1 MCFCGIFSF
10 FLIRLAFNFNLDFFN
25 HRLNNLLGNDRLAED
40 NWLLHNELRRL
51 PNTLGVFRSFH
62 HNRLRNE
69 WNSLIDDLRLEN
81 LGLGLDLADFDVE
94 LDFAVK

>member
-1 MCFCGIFSF
+1 M
-10 FLIRLAFNFNLDFFN
+10 
-25 HRLNNLLGNDRLAED
+25 
-40 NWLLHNELRRL
+40 
-51 PNTLGVFRSFH
+51 GVFRSFH